1 MGVGC
6 RSRGQRDGGAEGSD
20 MEEQREVT
28 WRSRGQRDGGAE
40 RRGWRSLSR

>member
-20 MEEQREVT
+20 MEEQRAEG
-28 WRSRGQRDGGAE
+28 WRSREEVDGGA
-40 RRGWRSLSR
+40 